1 MKNTKEILETYTDFM
16 YWYSLL
22 NKRGDTVGK
31 YHDIKM
37 ICYQEI
43 VGSNNYH
50 SMPAKADF
58 YYEKVL
64 KNMHCEIYAKMMVFM
79 RNDIIASRDKEIISL
94 NSIIE
99 ELKEINFNQ

>member
-1 MKNTKEILETYTDFM
+1 MKNTKEILETYTDFRD
-16 YWYSLL
+16 WYLLL
-22 NKRGDTVGK
+22 NKKGHTVGE

-50 SMPAKADF
+50 SMPSNADRYYKKA
-58 YYEKVL
+58 L
-64 KNMHCEIYAKMMVFM
+64 KNMHREIYAKIMELM